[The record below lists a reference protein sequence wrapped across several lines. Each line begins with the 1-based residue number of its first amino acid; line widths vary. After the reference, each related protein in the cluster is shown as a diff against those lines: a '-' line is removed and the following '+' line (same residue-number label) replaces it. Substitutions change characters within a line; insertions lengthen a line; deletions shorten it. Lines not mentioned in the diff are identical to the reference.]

1 MPTLNRVQL
10 IGRLGKDPD
19 TRSTTTGKK
28 VATFS
33 MAVSQRWKSAEG
45 ENKESTEWVNLE
57 AWGRLGEICQQ
68 YLHKG
73 SLVFLEGR
81 LKTDKVDDKSG
92 GTKYYTK
99 VVALSMQMLD
109 RKPEDEPMA
118 LVEEAPADY
127 DA

>member
-1 MPTLNRVQL
+1 MPSLNRVQL
-10 IGRLGKDPD
+10 IGRLGKDPE

-45 ENKESTEWVNLE
+45 ENKESTEWVNVE
-57 AWGRLGEICQQ
+57 AWGHLGEICQQ

-73 SLVFLEGR
+73 SLVYLEGR
-81 LKTDKVDDKSG
+81 LHTDKYEDKG
-92 GTKYYTK
+92 GETKYYTK

-118 LVEEAPADY
+118 MVEEAPADY